1 MNGRGDQ
8 KQSKQQALTK
18 KFPNVYALL
27 FILCTVA
34 MLLTWIVPAGA
45 FDRVASGKISRVI
58 AGSFHYIKDINEVK
72 RYFSKEYASSYISRV
87 YKVEPNNIYDILCW
101 FGNTNA

>member
-58 AGSFHYIKDINEVK
+58 AGSFHYIKGNPQNAL
-72 RYFSKEYASSYISRV
+72 EYASSYISRV

>member
-58 AGSFHYIKDINEVK
+58 AGSFHYIKGNPQTPWNMLQAILLKKINK
-72 RYFSKEYASSYISRV
+72 GV
-87 YKVEPNNIYDILCW
+87 YLKIIYGIM
-101 FGNTNA
+101 

>member
-58 AGSFHYIKDINEVK
+58 AGSFHYIKGNPQTPWNMLQAIFQGYIKSV
-72 RYFSKEYASSYISRV
+72 SYTHLTL
-87 YKVEPNNIYDILCW
+87 PTILLV
-101 FGNTNA
+101 